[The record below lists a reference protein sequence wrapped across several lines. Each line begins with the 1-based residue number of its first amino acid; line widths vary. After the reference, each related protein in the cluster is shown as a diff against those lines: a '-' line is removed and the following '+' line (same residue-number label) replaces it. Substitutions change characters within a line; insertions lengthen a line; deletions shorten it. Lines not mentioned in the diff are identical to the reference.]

1 MDETIPL
8 SDCKP
13 GHVYRLRSRNLLFG
27 VFNESSGGFI
37 GIREKFGRRFL
48 FTEYHYD
55 KGMPYGTVSPQE
67 DLGPLPEGIEVRESE
82 PTIDPETGHLLEFRP
97 DPQLPGRGKWHY
109 SDTGSL
115 FEGRAHH
122 PPNTALFE
130 FLEQIEK
137 REEWW
142 RWYDER
148 PE

>member
-27 VFNESSGGFI
+27 VFNGSTGFI
-37 GIREKFGRRFL
+37 GIREKFGARFL
-48 FTEYHYD
+48 FTEFHYD
-55 KGMPYGTVSPQE
+55 KHGTVLPQE
-67 DLGPLPEGIEVRESE
+67 DLGPLPEGIEGRESE
-82 PTIDPETGHLLEFRP
+82 PTIDPQTDRLLEFRP

-109 SDTGSL
+109 SDDGSL
-115 FEGRAHH
+115 FEGRPHR